1 MLNWAKNSL
10 ELVEGTRP
18 RRVNQPAPVIDDT
31 EGLLR
36 KFHPDHSGRKRMVMI
51 GANAGRDFFPVELAD
66 MLEADSL
73 LADSFKPGSDIE
85 TDVLIIGGGGA
96 GTAQH
101 QPAGGN
107 GGSGGG
113 AGGMVSSYC
122 NPSAA
127 ALTLT
132 WGTHAVVVGGGAAAT
147 DAQPQPGVQGT
158 PSTFSTITATGGG
171 GGGSGLA
178 GQAGGSGGGTNLN
191 CAAGGAGN
199 TPAIP
204 AALGGPQGFA
214 GSPGVPSSGGGG
226 TGGGGK
232 NKNKDGS
239 FRNDCEA
246 RKLHRTLTFRRA
258 RLT

>member
-96 GTAQH
+96 GTA
-101 QPAGGN
+101 
-107 GGSGGG
+107 
-113 AGGMVSSYC
+113 
-122 NPSAA
+122 A
-127 ALTLT
+127 ALELE
-132 WGTHAVVVGGGAAAT
+132 
-147 DAQPQPGVQGT
+147 
-158 PSTFSTITATGGG
+158 
-171 GGGSGLA
+171 GSGLNVHLA
-178 GQAGGSGGGTNLN
+178 CKLR
-191 CAAGGAGN
+191 
-199 TPAIP
+199 
-204 AALGGPQGFA
+204 LGD
-214 GSPGVPSSGGGG
+214 S
-226 TGGGGK
+226 
-232 NKNKDGS
+232 N
-239 FRNDCEA
+239 
-246 RKLHRTLTFRRA
+246 
-258 RLT
+258 